1 MCQLM
6 GSKSVQ
12 KQSCYFQLD
21 NAKSKRDHL
30 HNNKDILE
38 KQRNLHVKLESF
50 DWIYMKK
57 VGLHQKVLST
67 WIILKK
73 KIIKPLLKNKKELY
87 WCNLKNTLLEL

>member
-6 GSKSVQ
+6 GSKSLQ

-38 KQRNLHVKLESF
+38 KQRILWLNLHEKGGIASESF
-50 DWIYMKK
+50 KHLNYI
-57 VGLHQKVLST
+57 
-67 WIILKK
+67 
-73 KIIKPLLKNKKELY
+73 KKENHQTITKEQKGAILV
-87 WCNLKNTLLEL
+87 